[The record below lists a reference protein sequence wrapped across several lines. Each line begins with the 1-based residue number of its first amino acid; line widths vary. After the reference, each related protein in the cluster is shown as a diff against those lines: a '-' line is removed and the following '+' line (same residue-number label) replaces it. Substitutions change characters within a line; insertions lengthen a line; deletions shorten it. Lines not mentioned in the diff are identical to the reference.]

1 MNNNDGDYVATRLHF
16 ENLRQRYGKRIIIM
30 NLLKVGFSN
39 FLGQVKSSLSW
50 IAGILSVCIFAD
62 L

>member
-39 FLGQVKSSLSW
+39 FLGQVKSSLFLDF
-50 IAGILSVCIFAD
+50 AGILSVYLC
-62 L
+62 